1 MAERPDLSDAQAIPD
16 PAILDEPALMGL
28 ADMLGANVMKELVE
42 ECLRDS
48 RSACDDMRAAADA
61 GDAVKVRRAAHKLCG
76 LLGQY
81 ACPAGAAAA
90 RRVAEAG
97 DGDALSQ
104 SGALL
109 QVVAATAAELERWS
123 RLR

>member
-1 MAERPDLSDAQAIPD
+1 LSDAQAIPD
-16 PAILDEPALMGL
+16 PANLDEPALMRL
-28 ADMLGANVMKELVE
+28 ADMLGVDVMRELVG
-42 ECLRDS
+42 ECLRDA
-48 RSACDDMRAAADA
+48 REACDDMRAAGDA
-61 GDAVKVRRAAHKLCG
+61 GDAVQVRRAAHKLAG

-97 DGDALSQ
+97 DGDALSR

-123 RLR
+123 SLR